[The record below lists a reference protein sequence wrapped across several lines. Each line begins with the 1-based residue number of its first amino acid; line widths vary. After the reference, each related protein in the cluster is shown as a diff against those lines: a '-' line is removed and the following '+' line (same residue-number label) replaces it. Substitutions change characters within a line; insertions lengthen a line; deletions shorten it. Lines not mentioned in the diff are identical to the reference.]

1 MEEESKILKKSLS
14 LIYDERMKEE
24 EKVGNFVFVF
34 FREKKWEAMNIE
46 DQFPPRG

>member
-24 EKVGNFVFVF
+24 EKVGYVF
-34 FREKKWEAMNIE
+34 FFAKKSG
-46 DQFPPRG
+46 RL